1 MRRAFSDTLLK
12 IAKEDEFIVFLT
24 GDLGFG
30 VFDEFIAAFPR
41 RYINVG
47 VAEAQLVD
55 CAAGLALEGWR
66 PIVYSIASFMT
77 GRAYEQ
83 IRVAIGYHQL
93 PVVVV
98 GAGGGYTYADAGVT
112 HHAKEDLAL
121 MALVANMTV
130 VAPGDPNEVA
140 ALMPQLLRAA
150 GPSYIR
156 IGRFGEPRFD
166 LPEPIEIG
174 RARHLRRGERVAI
187 LTTGG
192 SVIHALQAVERLA
205 EEGMRPSLCHFHTVR
220 PIDAAALR
228 ALIDRADSFV
238 LVEDHGAQ
246 GGLAAAVAAW
256 CLENGRAPHVV
267 RLGPD
272 DGLVLGN
279 PKQDQLRKER
289 GFDSDGIMNACRRLW
304 RRSGAGGIETAP
316 GRAAATQ

>member
-1 MRRAFSDTLLK
+1 MRRAFSDALVQ
-12 IAKEDEFIVFLT
+12 IARQDDKVIFLT

-30 VFDEFIAAFPR
+30 VFDQFITEFPR

-83 IRVAIGYHQL
+83 IRLAIGYHRL
-93 PVVVV
+93 PVLVV

-140 ALMPQLLRAA
+140 ELMPQLLRGD

-156 IGRFGEPRFD
+156 IGRFGEPRFESA
-166 LPEPIEIG
+166 EPIVVG
-174 RARHLRRGERVAI
+174 RARFLSRGERIAI

-192 SVIHALQAVERLA
+192 SVIHALRAVEQLGR
-205 EEGMRPSLCHFHTVR
+205 EGIRPTLCHFHTVR
-220 PIDAAALR
+220 PLDQAALGQLDD
-228 ALIDRADSFV
+228 AGAFV
-238 LVEDHGAQ
+238 VVEEHGVQ

-256 CLENGRAPHVV
+256 CLENRRAPRVV
-267 RLGPD
+267 RLGPGD
-272 DGLVLGN
+272 DLVLGN
-279 PKQDQLRKER
+279 PKQQQLSREA
-289 GFDSDGIMNACRRLW
+289 GFDDNGIAAACRRLW
-304 RRSGAGGIETAP
+304 SET
-316 GRAAATQ
+316 RAAA